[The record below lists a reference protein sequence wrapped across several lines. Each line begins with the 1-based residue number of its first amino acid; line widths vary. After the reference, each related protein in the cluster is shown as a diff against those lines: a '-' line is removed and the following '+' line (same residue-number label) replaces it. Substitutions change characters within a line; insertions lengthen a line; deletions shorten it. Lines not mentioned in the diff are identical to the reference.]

1 MMVETACRNVKLVAL
16 KRTAGLLLWLACFL
30 TGVGQQLSFNRL
42 TVENGLLSNSVLS
55 IAQDRQ
61 SFLWFGTSI
70 GLTRYDGARF
80 KVYLPSNNITS
91 LYCDKANNL
100 WAGTSG
106 GLDHYD
112 VRKDAFE
119 KISINGKRIGNI
131 HCIYEDKKGRLW
143 IGSINGLHLLT
154 DPVKKTFQSFYT
166 SDNGNSIAGNVVRA
180 VIEDKAGNLWVGTNN
195 GLTRMQWVNGQW
207 IYTTFRNQPGNANS
221 LIADYITSIA
231 EDTLH
236 NLWIGTQHDGIS
248 FYNPATNAFTNWSHT
263 NNQSGLI
270 NNNIRHVL
278 CTSRGQIWVGTQ
290 EGLSIIDPQTK
301 AIHSYQHEAA
311 NPKSLSQNSIYS
323 MLEDANGSLW
333 VGTYFGGVN
342 STYSYNTPFQTIQ
355 NNQSTSSLSN
365 NVVSSIVE
373 DGQHNLWMGTEGGGL
388 NYYNRSNGSF
398 TAYKNML
405 NDAGSL
411 GSNLVKIVY
420 LDKDDNPWCGTHG
433 GGLNVYDRNEK
444 KFNRYLYKENDP
456 ATLSAE
462 ITSITEDPQHRLW
475 IISQQGISIF
485 QRNGTK
491 LESTDQRSMFT
502 SLPGF
507 ATTLYTDRAGNVW
520 IGGAAGLYKITGNT
534 VLKIDTNYNV
544 NCIREDHQ
552 GNLWLGL
559 NYGALAKYDP
569 NKNSYTRYGNKD
581 ILANINVVGI
591 LDDEQGNLWLS
602 SNRGLIRYNPAR
614 NSAQTYTMSDGLAGN
629 EFNNNSYYKD
639 SRGEMYFGGFNGIT
653 HFYPAGIEIN
663 NYTAPVVFTG
673 LKLFNNYIGIN
684 DENKILNENITLS
697 PGLTFRYNQDVFT
710 IEFALLNYIKSSKN
724 KYSYKLEGFDKGWNE
739 VTNNTATYT
748 NLPSGNYIFYVK
760 GANNDG
766 IWSAPARIAIK
777 VMPPFWLTWWAY
789 CIYILVLAG
798 ILFLVL
804 RYFFLRALL
813 RKEDELHQVKLNFF
827 TNVSHEIRT
836 HLTLIMAPVEKML
849 HNKQHDTFVHQQL
862 NQVKQNADRLLKL
875 VSELMDFRKAETDHL
890 QLHIGRYNLVPF
902 LQDIYVSFRETSL
915 ANEINM
921 SFIHNTEE
929 MYLYYD
935 KEQLEKVFFNL
946 LANALKFTP
955 AGGRVVLMAEQ
966 KDNKI
971 TVTVTDNGRGIAPQ
985 YIDKLFTNFFQ
996 VADHGLQNTGYGIG
1010 LALSKNIIA
1019 MHQGTINVE
1028 SEPATDTRE
1037 GKTVFTVSL
1046 KQGNSH
1052 FSTADLLVF
1061 PPDKAPVQTEK
1072 IIPGGITISTPA
1084 LAQTESIDKHFTI
1097 LLAEDNDELRLLIKE
1112 TFVQQYHILEC
1123 QNGAQAW
1130 ETAIVEIPDLII
1142 SDVMMPEMDGFTL
1155 CEKLKTD
1162 QRTSHIPVILLT
1174 AKSTQRDQVSGLETG
1189 ADLYLT
1195 KPFSTRILELNV
1207 RNLLASREKLRQKFS
1222 SQIVAPALLHDTT
1235 SETFTEN
1242 VSNTVDAAFLQKVL
1256 AIIEEHMDNPDFGV
1270 EMLSRKIAM
1279 SAPVLYKKI
1288 KAVTDMSVNEFV
1300 KSIRL
1305 KKAAQLLL
1313 KKQMTVYEVAY
1324 AVGYSDRKYFSREFK
1339 KQFGKTPSEY
1349 TGEEIK

>member
-1 MMVETACRNVKLVAL
+1 N
-16 KRTAGLLLWLACFL
+16 
-30 TGVGQQLSFNRL
+30 
-42 TVENGLLSNSVLS
+42 
-55 IAQDRQ
+55 
-61 SFLWFGTSI
+61 
-70 GLTRYDGARF
+70 YD
-80 KVYLPSNNITS
+80 
-91 LYCDKANNL
+91 
-100 WAGTSG
+100 
-106 GLDHYD
+106 
-112 VRKDAFE
+112 
-119 KISINGKRIGNI
+119 
-131 HCIYEDKKGRLW
+131 
-143 IGSINGLHLLT
+143 
-154 DPVKKTFQSFYT
+154 
-166 SDNGNSIAGNVVRA
+166 
-180 VIEDKAGNLWVGTNN
+180 
-195 GLTRMQWVNGQW
+195 
-207 IYTTFRNQPGNANS
+207 
-221 LIADYITSIA
+221 
-231 EDTLH
+231 
-236 NLWIGTQHDGIS
+236 
-248 FYNPATNAFTNWSHT
+248 
-263 NNQSGLI
+263 
-270 NNNIRHVL
+270 
-278 CTSRGQIWVGTQ
+278 
-290 EGLSIIDPQTK
+290 
-301 AIHSYQHEAA
+301 
-311 NPKSLSQNSIYS
+311 
-323 MLEDANGSLW
+323 
-333 VGTYFGGVN
+333 
-342 STYSYNTPFQTIQ
+342 
-355 NNQSTSSLSN
+355 
-365 NVVSSIVE
+365 
-373 DGQHNLWMGTEGGGL
+373 
-388 NYYNRSNGSF
+388 
-398 TAYKNML
+398 
-405 NDAGSL
+405 
-411 GSNLVKIVY
+411 
-420 LDKDDNPWCGTHG
+420 
-433 GGLNVYDRNEK
+433 
-444 KFNRYLYKENDP
+444 
-456 ATLSAE
+456 
-462 ITSITEDPQHRLW
+462 
-475 IISQQGISIF
+475 
-485 QRNGTK
+485 
-491 LESTDQRSMFT
+491 
-502 SLPGF
+502 
-507 ATTLYTDRAGNVW
+507 
-520 IGGAAGLYKITGNT
+520 
-534 VLKIDTNYNV
+534 
-544 NCIREDHQ
+544 
-552 GNLWLGL
+552 
-559 NYGALAKYDP
+559 ALAKYDP
-569 NKNSYTRYGNKD
+569 NTGSYTRYGNKD
-581 ILANINVVGI
+581 VLANINIIGL

-602 SNRGLIRYNPAR
+602 SNTGLIRYNPAR

-629 EFNNNSYYKD
+629 EFNNNSYCKD

-653 HFYPAGIEIN
+653 HFYPAGIETN
-663 NYTAPVVFTG
+663 NYTAPLVFTG
-673 LKLFNNYIGIN
+673 LKLFNNYIGI
-684 DENKILNENITLS
+684 DDGNKILNENITLS

-748 NLPSGNYIFYVK
+748 NLPSGNYIFHVK

-777 VMPPFWLTWWAY
+777 VLPPFWLTWWAY

-798 ILFLVL
+798 ILFFVL

-813 RKEDELHQVKLNFF
+813 KKEDELHQVKLNFF

-849 HNKQHDTFVHQQL
+849 DNKQHDSFVQQQL
-862 NQVKQNADRLLKL
+862 SQVKQNADRLLKL

-915 ANEINM
+915 AREINM
-921 SFIHNTEE
+921 SFIHNAEE

-966 KDNKI
+966 KDNRI

-1019 MHQGTINVE
+1019 LHQGSISVE
-1028 SEPATDTRE
+1028 SEPATDNRE

-1052 FSTADLLVF
+1052 FSGADILVVR
-1061 PPDKAPVQTEK
+1061 PDKAPVRAEK
-1072 IIPGGITISTPA
+1072 ITTGGITIPTAA
-1084 LAQTESIDKHFTI
+1084 LVQAALTDKNFTI
-1097 LLAEDNDELRLLIKE
+1097 LLAEDNVELRQLIKE

-1123 QNGAQAW
+1123 PNGLQAW

-1174 AKSTQRDQVSGLETG
+1174 AKSTQSDQVSGLETG

-1207 RNLLASREKLRQKFS
+1207 RNLLASREKLRQRFS
-1222 SQIVAPALLHDTT
+1222 SQIVAPTLPDGQTGE
-1235 SETFTEN
+1235 SFTEN
-1242 VSNTVDAAFLQKVL
+1242 VSGTVDAAFLQKVL
-1256 AIIEEHMDNPDFGV
+1256 TIIEEHIDNPDFGV
-1270 EMLSRKIAM
+1270 EMLSRKTAM

-1349 TGEEIK
+1349 AGE